1 MIFKA
6 NSYICNSDI
15 IDCGVMVTFYEITDW
30 EKHEYLGTGGT
41 RDKEVVENPDDHRLY
56 YFKTSLKKGDKDYT
70 YEFWSEVIASEIGNF
85 LGFDV
90 LKYNVAANGPQLG
103 CLSKLMIDTTVE
115 RLDEGYKWL
124 IRHQRSYNT
133 EDREAYT
140 FQLIDDT
147 LKTIFPDK
155 RFTENLIS
163 TIVLDCIIGNE
174 DRHQEN
180 WGIIVTNTIA
190 RPPRNSFLKKPQVQ
204 TSSYK
209 FAPIYDSGS
218 SLGRELSDGKV
229 NQILQDSVQLE
240 AYINR
245 GKSEIHWHGER
256 GKQKHFALIDK
267 IANAEYR
274 EAVVS
279 EINRI
284 RRKYDRDAITS
295 IIQSIDDCLP
305 QEYHLHKIP
314 QNRKDLLVKL
324 ITLRIERLLS
334 LRYE

>member
-1 MIFKA
+1 
-6 NSYICNSDI
+6 
-15 IDCGVMVTFYEITDW
+15 MVTFYEITDW

-41 RDKEVVENPDDHRLY
+41 RDKEVVENPNDHCLY
-56 YFKTSLKKGDKDYT
+56 YFKTSLIKGDKNYI
-70 YEFWSEVIASEIGNF
+70 YEFWSEIITSEIGNL

-90 LKYNVAANGPQLG
+90 LQYNVAANGPQTLG
-103 CLSKLMIDTTVE
+103 CLSKLMIDTTIE

-124 IRHQRSYNT
+124 IRHQQSYNT
-133 EDREAYT
+133 EDRNAYT
-140 FQLIDDT
+140 FQVIDNT
-147 LKTIFPDK
+147 LKAIFPDK
-155 RFTENLIS
+155 RFTEKLIS

-180 WGIIVTNTIA
+180 WGIIVTNSAENTS
-190 RPPRNSFLKKPQVQ
+190 RSSFFKKPQTQ
-204 TSSYK
+204 TLSYR

-218 SLGRELSDGKV
+218 SLGRELLEEKV
-229 NQILQDSVQLE
+229 DQMLRDNVQLE

-245 GKSEIHWHGER
+245 GKSEIHWLGEP
-256 GKQKHFALIDK
+256 GKQRHFALIDK
-267 IANAEYR
+267 IANTEYR
-274 EAVVS
+274 EVVIS

-284 RRKYDRDAITS
+284 RCNYDREVIAST
-295 IIQSIDDCLP
+295 IQSIDNCLP

-334 LRYE
+334 LQYE